1 MKGILLACLGV
12 LILTPDALLIRLS
25 GLDAAPLV
33 AWRGL
38 AMGACFL
45 VAATLAGQMR
55 HYARLASKVGVGLV
69 LAQAANAA
77 LFAPAI
83 AMAPVA
89 LVLIAVATVPIW
101 AAVLSWLLYR
111 QPTRPATWVT
121 IVVVCAGIV
130 LAMTGKGDMAIS
142 PMALIGVACGLGVAL
157 SLALSFTLL
166 RHNPDIP
173 LLPAIGTGSM
183 LAGLTAF
190 SVTSPAAMG
199 AGTTWAIAAASF
211 LVLPLSFYLM
221 SEASR
226 HTASVNVSLVLLLE
240 TVLGPLWVWWFLAET
255 PNINMITGGAIVIT
269 TLALYLR
276 HLRRRAWP
284 PAPA

>member
-25 GLDAAPLV
+25 GLEAAPLV

-38 AMGACFL
+38 AMGTLFL
-45 VAATLAGQMR
+45 TAATLTGQVR
-55 HYARLASKVGVGLV
+55 LFPRLASGVGVALV
-69 LAQAANAA
+69 LAQWANAS

-83 AMAPVA
+83 SLAPVA

-101 AAVLSWLLYR
+101 AAILSRALYG
-111 QPTRPATWVT
+111 QPTGTATWIT
-121 IVVVCAGIV
+121 IAVVSVGIV
-130 LAMTGKGDMAIS
+130 IAMSGKSDIAFTAT
-142 PMALIGVACGLGVAL
+142 ALTGVACGLGVAL

-166 RHNPDIP
+166 RHNPDMP
-173 LLPAIGTGSM
+173 LLPAVGTGSM

-190 SVTSPAAMG
+190 ALTSPQAMTS
-199 AGTTWAIAAASF
+199 GTTWAIAIASF
-211 LVLPLSFYLM
+211 IVLPASFYLM

-240 TVLGPLWVWWFLAET
+240 TVLGPLWVWMVIDEAPTATML
-255 PNINMITGGAIVIT
+255 TGGTIVVA
-269 TLALYLR
+269 TLATYLW
-276 HLRRRAWP
+276 HLRRRA
-284 PAPA
+284 

>member
-25 GLDAAPLV
+25 GLEAAPLV

-38 AMGACFL
+38 AMGTVFL
-45 VAATLAGQMR
+45 VAATLTGQVR
-55 HYARLASKVGVGLV
+55 LFPRLASGVGVALV
-69 LAQAANAA
+69 LAQWANAS

-83 AMAPVA
+83 SLAPVA

-101 AAVLSWLLYR
+101 AAILSRVLYG
-111 QPTRPATWVT
+111 QPTRPATWAT
-121 IVVVCAGIV
+121 IAVVGGGIV
-130 LAMTGKGDMAIS
+130 LAMTGKGDLAITTS
-142 PMALIGVACGLGVAL
+142 ALVGVACGLGVAL

-166 RHNPDIP
+166 RHNPDMP
-173 LLPAIGTGSM
+173 LLTAVGTGSA

-190 SVTSPAAMG
+190 SLTSPQEMAS
-199 AGTTWAIAAASF
+199 GTTWAIATASWI
-211 LVLPLSFYLM
+211 VLPASFYLM

-240 TVLGPLWVWWFLAET
+240 TVLGPVWVWMVIGET
-255 PNINMITGGAIVIT
+255 PSVRLLTGGTIVVAA
-269 TLALYLR
+269 LATYLW
-276 HLRRRAWP
+276 HLRRRA
-284 PAPA
+284 

>member
-38 AMGACFL
+38 AMGTLFL
-45 VAATLAGQMR
+45 IAAMLAGQL
-55 HYARLASKVGVGLV
+55 RLFPRLVSGVGVALV
-69 LAQAANAA
+69 LAQWANAS
-77 LFAPAI
+77 LFAPGI
-83 AMAPVA
+83 SLAPVA

-101 AAVLSWLLYR
+101 AAILSRVLYG
-111 QPTRPATWVT
+111 QPTRPATWITIAVVSVG
-121 IVVVCAGIV
+121 IVV
-130 LAMTGKGDMAIS
+130 AMTGKGDLAITTN
-142 PMALIGVACGLGVAL
+142 ALIGVACGLGVAV

-166 RHNPDIP
+166 RHNPELP
-173 LLPAIGTGSM
+173 LLTAVGTGSM

-190 SVTSPAAMG
+190 AFTSSQEMAS
-199 AGTTWAIAAASF
+199 GTTWAIAVAAF
-211 LVLPLSFYLM
+211 FVLPASFYLM

-240 TVLGPLWVWWFLAET
+240 TVLGPLWVWMVIDET
-255 PNINMITGGAIVIT
+255 PSVRLLGGAAIVVV
-269 TLALYLR
+269 ALGTYLW
-276 HLRRRAWP
+276 HLRRMV
-284 PAPA
+284 